1 MPTPVVALTIA
12 GTDSAGGAGLHADLR
27 TFAAFGVHG
36 ASAIAA
42 LTAQNTLGIE
52 AVHLVPPEFVV
63 AQVSAVLADLDVRAV
78 KTGFLGSAGTVTALG
93 SLAAAG
99 ALPAL
104 VVDPVLARADGQ
116 RMFDAAVERA
126 YLDGL
131 LAAAVVATPNR
142 VEAGILLG
150 RELRTVA
157 DMEQAAVELAGMG
170 PDLVVVK
177 GGDADDEGDDA
188 VDVVATPAGTIE
200 HLVLPRVE
208 TGNDHG
214 SGCSF
219 AAATTARLASGDEP
233 RDAVRAAKRFVHAA
247 LAGSARWRLGAGHG
261 PLDQLG
267 WDRD

>member
-1 MPTPVVALTIA
+1 VPTPVVALTIA

-36 ASAIAA
+36 ASAVAA

-52 AVHLVPPEFVV
+52 GLHLVPPGF
-63 AQVSAVLADLDVRAV
+63 VSAQIESVLSDLDVQAT
-78 KTGFLGSAGTVTALG
+78 KTGFLGSAGTVQAVGT
-93 SLAAAG
+93 LADEG
-99 ALPAL
+99 RLPRL
-104 VVDPVLARADGQ
+104 VVDPVLATATGERI
-116 RMFDAAVERA
+116 FDRSVEEA
-126 YLDGL
+126 YLDHL
-131 LAAAVVATPNR
+131 LGAAFVTTPNR

-157 DMEQAAVELAGMG
+157 DMEQAALALASTG
-170 PDLVVVK
+170 PSLVVVK

-188 VDVVATPAGTIE
+188 VDVMAFPDGRIE
-200 HLVLPRVE
+200 HLVLPRLD

-219 AAATTARLASGDEP
+219 AAATTARLALGDEP
-233 RDAVRAAKRFVHAA
+233 ADAVRAAKRFVHDA
-247 LAGSARWRLGAGHG
+247 LAGSAGWRLGAGHG

-267 WDRD
+267 WNRS